1 MQSLPHSFSYRLA
14 LKKYRAKPAYVK
26 TILYKDQKVVLDQ
39 IIQVTSGDGE
49 LILSVHCKWD
59 LEECRL
65 VIGLVTEHFNFDF

>member
-1 MQSLPHSFSYRLA
+1 
-14 LKKYRAKPAYVK
+14 
-26 TILYKDQKVVLDQ
+26 VVLDQ

-49 LILSVHCKWD
+49 LVLSVHCKWD